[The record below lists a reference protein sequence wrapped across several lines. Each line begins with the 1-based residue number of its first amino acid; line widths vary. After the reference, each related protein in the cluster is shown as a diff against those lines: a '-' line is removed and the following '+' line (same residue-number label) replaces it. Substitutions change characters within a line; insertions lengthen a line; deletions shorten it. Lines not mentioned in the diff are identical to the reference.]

1 MNRRELIINLLT
13 LPAALAGG
21 LAVGAA
27 VKAARRSSD
36 KLQEVFSE
44 VSIGSCCY
52 QVTGRSPDGKWVTKM
67 VPITGT
73 EPVDQAFVFGY
84 TGLTEIRRI
93 VQVPKSWTHGNS

>member
-73 EPVDQAFVFGY
+73 EPVD